1 MTLNTKMAIH
11 NLLGHPETLNLI
23 KNVEDTVVFL
33 TQKVFKSDHN
43 FSIIS
48 CPSNNGDYLKL

>member
-1 MTLNTKMAIH
+1 MAIH